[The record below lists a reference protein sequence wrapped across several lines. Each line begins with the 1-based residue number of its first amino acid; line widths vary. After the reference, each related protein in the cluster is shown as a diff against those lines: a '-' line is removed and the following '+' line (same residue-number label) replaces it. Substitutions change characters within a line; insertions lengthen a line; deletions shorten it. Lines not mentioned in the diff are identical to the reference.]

1 MGLAEKLKNLTKKAE
16 DTAAEHTDQLHQ
28 AVQKA
33 ETAADQRT
41 GGKYHDKIAEAG
53 DKADAYLD
61 TLNPPQTQPEPPGA
75 DTTKQPEPRSGP

>member
-1 MGLAEKLKNLTKKAE
+1 MGLTDRLKNLTKKAE

-41 GGKYHDKIAEAG
+41 GGKYHDKIAKVG

-61 TLNPPQTQPEPPGA
+61 TLKPDETQAESPGSESP
-75 DTTKQPEPRSGP
+75 K